1 MSDFDKQWAD
11 KLNEPE
17 NFPNRD
23 KNWSQL
29 SERLDHFQ
37 SHRTDLTRQVRYWK
51 AAAAVLAIA
60 TTGFCA
66 LWANS
71 YLRHQRLLE
80 NQAQIQSVTQQV
92 APITSDL
99 NTFSPSEAQ
108 NSPSTT
114 FTVPESGGHSD
125 LAAANT
131 KTSPE
136 NTPTN
141 KQTTAAEKSG
151 QLSTHNYAPVK
162 SPSNKRAVPAA
173 GKLAPSS
180 ADAVAADEP
189 AGTGV
194 SNAATTTNNAVAAL
208 PPTSAGSDK
217 HNNTAIELLPAAE
230 ASLLLPQAAVLP
242 LQSVAT
248 TPTPVNIAHRR
259 FRPSLQLGP
268 QFGLGIKNTVGVNQV
283 RSAGLLAEC
292 NILPGLMLS
301 ASADWQQYRLTSQDT
316 LPDKIKPGGGHHP
329 HNPPGPQQPDH
340 RLTEISGDLRQQQF
354 SLGLRYA
361 LPLRGRISPSL
372 RLAHVWLHEKA
383 GLLSYEFEDPDPH
396 GPGPGPH
403 APEKYILAER
413 TEAAKTAN
421 WWRAG
426 AGLDV
431 KVGSGWTAQVGVDYM
446 FNTAGVS
453 GGNAEGWYARGG
465 VVYQLPLLRKNLSAP
480 RLRQG

>member
-11 KLNEPE
+11 KLNESE
-17 NFPNRD
+17 NYPNRD

-29 SERLDHFQ
+29 SERLDQFQ
-37 SHRTDLTRQVRYWK
+37 SHRTDLSRQVKYWK
-51 AAAAVLAIA
+51 AAAAVFAIA

-71 YLRHQRLLE
+71 YLQHQRLLE
-80 NQAQIQSVTQQV
+80 KSAPTQSITQPT
-92 APITSDL
+92 APIASDF
-99 NTFSPSEAQ
+99 NTFTPSEPE
-108 NSPSTT
+108 NSPSATSTT
-114 FTVPESGGHSD
+114 AESGRSEITN
-125 LAAANT
+125 A
-131 KTSPE
+131 SPE
-136 NTPTN
+136 NALTIQ
-141 KQTTAAEKSG
+141 KTTAATKSD
-151 QLSTHNYAPVK
+151 QPSTRNYTSDK

-189 AGTGV
+189 ADAGV
-194 SNAATTTNNAVAAL
+194 SNAAQTTNNSVAAL
-208 PPTSAGSDK
+208 PATSESPDK
-217 HNNTAIELLPAAE
+217 NSNTAIELLPAA
-230 ASLLLPQAAVLP
+230 AAGLLLPQAAVLP

-248 TPTPVNIAHRR
+248 TTPTPVKTTPGR
-259 FRPSLQLGP
+259 FRPGLQLGP
-268 QFGLGIKNTVGVNQV
+268 QFGLGIKNTVGVSQV

-292 NILPGLMLS
+292 SILPGLMLS
-301 ASADWQQYRLTSQDT
+301 ASADWQQYSLTSQDT
-316 LPDKIKPGGGHHP
+316 LSDKRKPGGGHHS
-329 HNPPGPQQPDH
+329 HNPPGPQQPNH
-340 RLTEISGDLRQQQF
+340 KLTEVSGDLRQQQF

-361 LPLRGRISPSL
+361 LPLRGRLSPSL
-372 RLAHVWLHEKA
+372 RIAHVWLHEKA

-431 KVGSGWTAQVGVDYM
+431 KVGSGWTAQIGVDYL

-453 GGNAEGWYARGG
+453 GGNAAGWYTRGG
-465 VVYQLPLLRKNLSAP
+465 VVYQLPLLRKQQSAA